1 VAFWQAGTKFLTH
14 GGCNMSIQAHCAALA
29 KAMNAKFSIK
39 GDSLSYSKVFSE
51 VGMLPRI
58 VRRANNSCLLLG
70 YGLGVTFEDE
80 ERSMLGLKVI
90 FDDVT
95 PMSLRLLFILDVV
108 AELIEKSTK
117 KGVTVLDELIHEEKL
132 DKLY

>member
-1 VAFWQAGTKFLTH
+1 
-14 GGCNMSIQAHCAALA
+14 MSIQAHCAALA